1 MSATGRPAR
10 STIPALVVLLG
21 LAASW
26 FTWSVVSASEL
37 AADRARFLDQAR
49 QAAARLRD
57 VVGHQAQVLR
67 VARDVRAQQAGLP
80 DDSGLR
86 ALTLGLF
93 AAAVSERPLAWIAWV
108 RPVAPADLPAWE
120 ARWRTDSAS
129 GAPARVHDLAG
140 VPLGPAP
147 SGAADGMRHWL
158 VEELAPSHPG
168 ALLPG
173 LDLSTDALRHNAI
186 LMAVKTGQLAA
197 SQPLGLAEPSEEAG
211 ETGVILVLP
220 VYSGDVAPRDPAGRS
235 ERIEGVLV
243 GEVAL
248 LALLREAFPDEPS
261 PGERRVSVTVTW
273 GGVTLGAL
281 GPAPVPGEEPAEVQ
295 LDVADQSWSL
305 ALRPAEELRR
315 TVPEWLGRTSV
326 ALPPAIF
333 VVMCLVSWIVWAQ
346 QRQTAVVREQVEL
359 QTARL
364 RQQNLL
370 LEGKERELGLANQRL
385 LELSNTDALTGILN
399 RRAFEVQL
407 DKERE
412 RCRRSGASYGLL
424 IFDIDH
430 FKDFNDRYGHA
441 AGDEVLRQVAQLM
454 ANEARRIDCVARY
467 GGEEFVLIASGS
479 DAAGLMALGERV
491 RQRIQAAGIE
501 NAASPQRVI
510 TVSGGGALSSAAEGG
525 AASPVFE
532 LADRCLYQA
541 KSTGRNR
548 VVMVM

>member
-1 MSATGRPAR
+1 MSAPAPHAR
-10 STIPALVVLLG
+10 SAIPALVVLLG
-21 LAASW
+21 LAASC
-26 FTWSVVSASEL
+26 FTWSIVSASE
-37 AADRARFLDQAR
+37 AAAGQARFQDRAK

-57 VVGHQAQVLR
+57 VVEHQAQVLR
-67 VARDVRAQQAGLP
+67 LLREERALRHGLP
-80 DDSGLR
+80 DATGLG
-86 ALTLGLF
+86 ALTIGLF
-93 AAAVSERPLAWIAWV
+93 AASIRERPLAWVAWV

-120 ARWRTDSAS
+120 EHWRAAGGT
-129 GAPARVHDLAG
+129 GRVHDLDGAPASPPTPAG
-140 VPLGPAP
+140 G
-147 SGAADGMRHWL
+147 DGFRHWV
-158 VEELAPSHPG
+158 VEDLAPLRPG
-168 ALLPG
+168 GVLPG
-173 LDLSTDALRHNAI
+173 LDLSSDPLRANAI
-186 LMAVKTGQLAA
+186 QVAVRTGQLAA
-197 SQPLGLAEPSEEAG
+197 SLPVGLMEPSEGAG
-211 ETGVILVLP
+211 ETGVLLALS
-220 VYSGDVAPRDPAGRS
+220 VYAGEVAPRDPAGRVQ
-235 ERIEGVLV
+235 RVEGVLV
-243 GEVAL
+243 GEVAI
-248 LALLREAFPDEPS
+248 APLLREAFPDEEWQE
-261 PGERRVSVTVTW
+261 ERRTSFAVTSGDNLV
-273 GGVTLGAL
+273 LGSL
-281 GPAPVPGEEPAEVQ
+281 GPAPLPGAEPAEVEF
-295 LDVADQSWSL
+295 DVADQRWIL
-305 ALRPAEELRR
+305 TMRPAEELRR
-315 TVPEWLGRTSV
+315 TLPEWLDRTSV
-326 ALPPAIF
+326 VLPPAIF
-333 VVMCLVSWIVWAQ
+333 VVMCLVSWIVWTQ
-346 QRQTAVVREQVEL
+346 QRQTAMVREQVEN

-364 RQQNLL
+364 REQNLV

-467 GGEEFVLIASGS
+467 GGEEFVVIASGS

-491 RQRIQAAGIE
+491 RSRIQAAAIP
-501 NAASPQRVI
+501 NAGSPHGVI

-525 AASPVFE
+525 DARPVFE

>member
-467 GGEEFVLIASGS
+467 GGEEFVLIASDS

>member
-412 RCRRSGASYGLL
+412 RCHRSGASYGLL

-467 GGEEFVLIASGS
+467 GGEEFVLIASDS